1 MTILIL
7 ALLGLFIVIKLNKI
21 MKNQK
26 KLELE
31 IDKLKEKI
39 SRISYENLNE
49 IMEEK
54 NISEI
59 NINENSNNYEK
70 EKIKTK
76 VKAKTKVKIK
86 KNIFKNINKDLFSV
100 ESIITKLGVLLL
112 LIGIGFIFKLAYDN
126 GYVTEELAI
135 LFGTLFGI
143 SLTVIGGLIRKKNQM
158 ILSQVLFGAGTATL
172 FITTYAA
179 YQGYGIISAMVAFA
193 YMILIAISAFSLAMY
208 INSVSMS
215 VIAVIGGLLTPFI
228 VELDFLGLDGL
239 GLYIVVLALAGIL
252 VYSSTKWK
260 ALQLSTIIGVS
271 LVTTYLISLG
281 NFTVS
286 ETYKLS
292 ILIVVLL
299 VIFNGMEYYLYY
311 KEKNYKITVINLL
324 LFGILPLFTLIQ
336 TNIILDISS
345 KSWSKIY
352 LVVAIIYLLINR
364 VLTTKDKKGIITNI
378 TLSFVGLFSVFS
390 MLLYFEGNLQYM
402 SIILISLM
410 FYYAAKKSDVKFIYI
425 IARIIYLFGFML
437 ISSDLINN
445 FLFSEY
451 LFMDVV
457 SKLLVIVLLT
467 IGILMERKVMRYI
480 YGVLV
485 YEIYILGFFITI
497 IWKIENLKEPLS
509 ILMIILSVWIWVL
522 YYLSKEKKIVPKK
535 SLLAVALIP
544 VIIKSLISI
553 NTVYIWEY
561 NLTEIFTMLIY
572 CGSIYTLA
580 NYKFKED
587 VKERSIYK
595 IYSLLIIAITCIV
608 DLFVIT
614 DHFTYGLLLFGII
627 IQIIMKFE
635 SDRKE
640 QLIVVVMNIMKVIW
654 GVLFIQNIALGMDYN
669 SFLILPFISDLGLL
683 LIVAIMIKDINIK
696 QSYKYIVNLIFYM
709 VIIFMNFQPIE
720 NGEGTTTLLWALYVL
735 ISLAYSVYTV
745 KREIVNIS
753 LAFIVFIALKFV
765 IVDISAISIVWRIIT
780 SMGLGIALLLLQ
792 YILNPILLKN
802 EADDNVKKI

>member
-311 KEKNYKITVINLL
+311 KEKNYKITIINLL
-324 LFGILPLFTLIQ
+324 LFGILPIFTLIQ

>member
-1 MTILIL
+1 
-7 ALLGLFIVIKLNKI
+7 
-21 MKNQK
+21 
-26 KLELE
+26 
-31 IDKLKEKI
+31 
-39 SRISYENLNE
+39 
-49 IMEEK
+49 
-54 NISEI
+54 
-59 NINENSNNYEK
+59 
-70 EKIKTK
+70 
-76 VKAKTKVKIK
+76 
-86 KNIFKNINKDLFSV
+86 
-100 ESIITKLGVLLL
+100 
-112 LIGIGFIFKLAYDN
+112 
-126 GYVTEELAI
+126 
-135 LFGTLFGI
+135 
-143 SLTVIGGLIRKKNQM
+143 
-158 ILSQVLFGAGTATL
+158 
-172 FITTYAA
+172 
-179 YQGYGIISAMVAFA
+179 
-193 YMILIAISAFSLAMY
+193 
-208 INSVSMS
+208 
-215 VIAVIGGLLTPFI
+215 
-228 VELDFLGLDGL
+228 
-239 GLYIVVLALAGIL
+239 
-252 VYSSTKWK
+252 
-260 ALQLSTIIGVS
+260 
-271 LVTTYLISLG
+271 
-281 NFTVS
+281 
-286 ETYKLS
+286 
-292 ILIVVLL
+292 
-299 VIFNGMEYYLYY
+299 
-311 KEKNYKITVINLL
+311 
-324 LFGILPLFTLIQ
+324 
-336 TNIILDISS
+336 
-345 KSWSKIY
+345 
-352 LVVAIIYLLINR
+352 
-364 VLTTKDKKGIITNI
+364 
-378 TLSFVGLFSVFS
+378 
-390 MLLYFEGNLQYM
+390 
-402 SIILISLM
+402 M